1 MRKLI
6 LYIATS
12 VDGFIAG
19 KDGSVSW
26 LDQFSEEG
34 GPDYGFHQFLDEI
47 DTTIMGNATYQQIA
61 GWDIHWP
68 YEGKHS
74 YVLSSQ
80 MHENNQNVEFI
91 SKNHLGFI
99 KELKQAPGKSI
110 WLVGGGATARFLMEE
125 SMLDEIRL
133 FVMPVVLGDGIPL
146 FTGVKNQINLNSSRG
161 KVHENGVVEV
171 FYELR

>member
-61 GWDIHWP
+61 GWDIPWP
-68 YEGKHS
+68 YTGKKS
-74 YVLSSQ
+74 FVLTSKAQ
-80 MHENNQNVEFI
+80 ENNENVDFI
-91 SKNHLGFI
+91 SENHIDFI
-99 KELKQAPGKSI
+99 TGLKQTPGKSI
-110 WLVGGGATARFLMEE
+110 WLVGGGATARYLMEKG
-125 SMLDEIRL
+125 MLDEIRL
-133 FVMPVVLGDGIPL
+133 FVMPVVLGEGIPL

-171 FYELR
+171 FYEMR

>member
-12 VDGFIAG
+12 VDGFIAD

-47 DTTIMGNATYQQIA
+47 DMTVMGNATYQQIA
-61 GWDIHWP
+61 GWDIPWP
-68 YEGKHS
+68 YAGKKS
-74 YVLSSQ
+74 FVLTTKAQ
-80 MHENNQNVEFI
+80 ENNENVDFI
-91 SKNHLGFI
+91 SENHVNFI
-99 KELKQAPGKSI
+99 TDLKQKPGKSI
-110 WLVGGGATARFLMEE
+110 WLVGGGSAARFCMEHDL
-125 SMLDEIRL
+125 LDEIRL
-133 FVMPVVLGDGIPL
+133 FVMPVVLGEGKSL
-146 FTGVKNQINLNSSRG
+146 FTGLKNEMKLKSSHG